1 MTDEADN
8 LSAEGSVAQWLE
20 QTAHNRL
27 VLGSS
32 PSGPT
37 TVLAVSRLRVQTTDF
52 EHHGRA
58 YVVEKEGPQ
67 KLLRQRDS

>member
-1 MTDEADN
+1 
-8 LSAEGSVAQWLE
+8 
-20 QTAHNRL
+20 
-27 VLGSS
+27 
-32 PSGPT
+32 
-37 TVLAVSRLRVQTTDF
+37 VQTTDF